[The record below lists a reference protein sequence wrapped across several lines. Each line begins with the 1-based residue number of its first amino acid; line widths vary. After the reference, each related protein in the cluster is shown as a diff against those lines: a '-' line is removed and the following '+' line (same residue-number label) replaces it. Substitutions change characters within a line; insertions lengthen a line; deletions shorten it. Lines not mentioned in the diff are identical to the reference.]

1 MSTIDKQRIA
11 AVRSMEALGYIFDG
25 ADWRSLVGGACSC
38 CAHAEADAMHSL
50 LVVRAGKLTGCTK
63 GTDDEGELERIADAV
78 SAYEAK
84 RWPDGVVPGGK
95 GCAAAHKSC
104 TAGSARGFI
113 GWRLR
118 RLCR

>member
-11 AVRSMEALGYIFDG
+11 AVRAMEALGYGFDG
-25 ADWRSLVGGACSC
+25 IVWNAPQGGAPTCTAQS
-38 CAHAEADAMHSL
+38 EADAMHSL

-78 SAYEAK
+78 SAYETK

-95 GCAAAHKSC
+95 AC
-104 TAGSARGFI
+104 
-113 GWRLR
+113 
-118 RLCR
+118 